1 MDSGDDDSVSKRR
14 TRQQSIKK
22 RAKLNKKRNRLSR
35 KTCSVNV
42 NSGEDVR
49 RGRKRK
55 TVEPSR
61 GDKRKSKNAR
71 VVRNV
76 GNNGRRKFSPGTC
89 ESITKR
95 PFIEEMSDDDSEE
108 ESDPDFVIVEEEE
121 EEAVN
126 TSGSSSNV
134 GLTSPVLNAAEEVV
148 SSTSSMCSTN
158 DESEDLTDTTSFSE
172 SEFESSSDDID
183 SDDLKDKNNRVVE
196 SSSSDD
202 ISSDFDD
209 EESEQDD
216 RSYSKKKE
224 EKRSQIGDYDDSK
237 DKNNRVNESSSSDEI
252 TSDSD
257 DEESEHDN
265 MSSLKNDEEG
275 KKDSNR
281 GLVPQRVVEGEKRKK
296 GRAYIFP
303 PRSLSKS
310 KKKKLN
316 HENCSKATLLIDDPK
331 DKNYRVIDTS
341 SSDKIRSGSDDEESE
356 HDDLSCLK
364 NNGEKKKS
372 NEELVSQLVVDGK
385 KHKKDRAYIL
395 PPHSLSKSK
404 KKLNHGNCSRSNLLS
419 EAPKDKN
426 YRVIQSSSSDEIRSG
441 SDDEVSE
448 HDDLSYPKNNEEG
461 KKKSNEGL
469 VAQLVV
475 DGETN
480 KKGQSCI
487 LQPRSLSKSKE
498 KKLNDGNFSRPIL
511 LSDDEESKSL
521 SEEDCEVDDSA
532 KNIVQ
537 KDVTQKTRKNTLED
551 SEFLKFVVDSIINVD
566 DHDKFTP
573 QEKELVPVKET
584 LPLVFRFEDEEPLPP
599 EKEEWEK
606 EIENLFVEM
615 DMCILESDIGFTN
628 QSVSLMQDGDISGCE
643 MGNHHLVLD
652 EQIGLICKVC
662 SHVHLEIKYI
672 FPPFA
677 DRTRGR
683 NGRKYCRESPSLLDV
698 DDFRF
703 SDSSTV
709 HDSPVY
715 EEGTVWDLVP
725 SNAKATMFP
734 HQRGGFEFM
743 WKNIAG
749 DIILER
755 LREPLSDGK
764 GGCIISHPP
773 GTGKTRLTIVFL
785 QSFLKLFPKCR
796 PVIIAPSNLL
806 LNWETEFHKWEVDI
820 PFHNLNNK
828 DFSFQEDEATASVF
842 HCLSQAGRKNPQLI
856 RMVKLRSWA
865 KSKSVL
871 GISYDLFRILTGGDG
886 DGYAKEIREILLKLP
901 GLLILEEGHT
911 ARNEQ
916 SLVWKALKKVE
927 TEKRILLSGTPFQN
941 NIKELYNTLYVV
953 SPKFASD
960 LEQKWASLSS
970 SIDKNARALE
980 ELRDII
986 SPFVHRCSE
995 NVKKVSLPG
1004 IRDTVIHLKPTDL
1017 QKELLKRIPENPGS
1031 FYEQNLVSLISV
1043 HPSLV
1048 AKRKEFSESVSHL
1061 KEQRCR
1067 LDPDIGV
1074 KMKFVVELIKLCG
1087 GPKERVII
1095 FSQLLDPLNL
1105 IKEQLNSLF
1114 GWTLGREILYMDGK
1128 LDVKQRQLSINSLN
1142 DPNSDVKVLLAS
1154 IKACSE
1160 GISLIGASR
1169 VVLLDVLWNPSVQQQ
1184 AISRAYRNG
1193 QTKVVHVY
1201 NPVISK
1207 WEVDKIEQQTRKKYH
1222 SDVLLSRNEVKMD
1235 PSPSVSE
1242 DDILESM
1249 VKHEGL
1255 RHIFE
1260 KLSHAPCT
1268 T

>member
-1 MDSGDDDSVSKRR
+1 MDSGDGSVSKRR
-14 TRQQSIKK
+14 TRQQSFKK
-22 RAKLNKKRNRLSR
+22 RAKLNKKRNRLSQSGNR
-35 KTCSVNV
+35 TTCSMNV
-42 NSGEDVR
+42 NSGEDVS

-55 TVEPSR
+55 MAECSR
-61 GDKRKSKNAR
+61 DDKRKSKNAR

-95 PFIEEMSDDDSEE
+95 PFIEEMSDDDSKE
-108 ESDPDFVIVEEEE
+108 ESDPDFVIVEEEEE

-134 GLTSPVLNAAEEVV
+134 GLRSPMLNAAEEVV
-148 SSTSSMCSTN
+148 SSTSSMCSTT
-158 DESEDLTDTTSFSE
+158 DESEELTDITSSSQ

-183 SDDLKDKNNRVVE
+183 SDDPNDKNNRVVE

-209 EESEQDD
+209 EESEHDD
-216 RSYSKKKE
+216 LSYPKKNGGKKK
-224 EKRSQIGDYDDSK
+224 
-237 DKNNRVNESSSSDEI
+237 SD
-252 TSDSD
+252 
-257 DEESEHDN
+257 
-265 MSSLKNDEEG
+265 
-275 KKDSNR
+275 R
-281 GLVPQRVVEGEKRKK
+281 GLVPQLVEDGEKHKK
-296 GRAYIFP
+296 GRPYILR
-303 PRSLSKS
+303 PRSISKS

-316 HENCSKATLLIDDPK
+316 H
-331 DKNYRVIDTS
+331 
-341 SSDKIRSGSDDEESE
+341 
-356 HDDLSCLK
+356 
-364 NNGEKKKS
+364 
-372 NEELVSQLVVDGK
+372 
-385 KHKKDRAYIL
+385 
-395 PPHSLSKSK
+395 
-404 KKLNHGNCSRSNLLS
+404 GNCS
-419 EAPKDKN
+419 
-426 YRVIQSSSSDEIRSG
+426 
-441 SDDEVSE
+441 
-448 HDDLSYPKNNEEG
+448 
-461 KKKSNEGL
+461 
-469 VAQLVV
+469 
-475 DGETN
+475 
-480 KKGQSCI
+480 
-487 LQPRSLSKSKE
+487 
-498 KKLNDGNFSRPIL
+498 SRPIL

-521 SEEDCEVDDSA
+521 SEEDCEVDESA

-537 KDVTQKTRKNTLED
+537 KDVIKKTRKNTLED

-566 DHDKFTP
+566 DHDKLTP
-573 QEKELVPVKET
+573 PEEKEQVPVKET
-584 LPLVFRFEDEEPLPP
+584 LPLVFRFEDEEPFPP

-615 DMCILESDIGFTN
+615 DTCILESHIGFTN
-628 QSVSLMQDGDISGCE
+628 PSVSLMQNGDISGCE

-677 DRTRGR
+677 ERTRGR

-698 DDFRF
+698 DGFRF

-709 HDSPVY
+709 QDSPVY

-755 LREPLSDGK
+755 LREPLSDSK

-785 QSFLKLFPKCR
+785 QSFLKMFPKCR

-806 LNWETEFHKWEVDI
+806 LNWEAEFHKWEVNI

-842 HCLSQAGRKNPQLI
+842 HCLSHAGRKNPQLI

-1128 LDVKQRQLSINSLN
+1128 LDVKQRQISINSLN

-1235 PSPSVSE
+1235 PSRSVSE
-1242 DDILESM
+1242 DNILESM

>member
-1 MDSGDDDSVSKRR
+1 MDSGDGSVSKRR
-14 TRQQSIKK
+14 TRQKK
-22 RAKLNKKRNRLSR
+22 LKKIVELYEKRNRLSQSGNR
-35 KTCSVNV
+35 TTCSVNV
-42 NSGEDVR
+42 NIGENVS

-55 TVEPSR
+55 TVEGSG
-61 GDKRKSKNAR
+61 GDKRKSEEAR
-71 VVRNV
+71 VMRNV
-76 GNNGRRKFSPGTC
+76 EKNGRRKLSPGTC

-95 PFIEEMSDDDSEE
+95 PFVKEISDDDSEE
-108 ESDPDFVIVEEEE
+108 ESDPDFVIIEEEE
-121 EEAVN
+121 VAAVN
-126 TSGSSSNV
+126 TSGSWSSV
-134 GLTSPVLNAAEEVV
+134 GLRSHILNVTDEVV
-148 SSTSSMCSTN
+148 SSTSSMCKTD
-158 DESEDLTDTTSFSE
+158 DESEELTDTTSSSE
-172 SEFESSSDDID
+172 SEFEASSDDGN
-183 SDDLKDKNNRVVE
+183 DDLKGKNYRMIE

-202 ISSDFDD
+202 IRSDFDD
-209 EESEQDD
+209 EESEHDD
-216 RSYSKKKE
+216 PSYP
-224 EKRSQIGDYDDSK
+224 
-237 DKNNRVNESSSSDEI
+237 KNN
-252 TSDSD
+252 
-257 DEESEHDN
+257 
-265 MSSLKNDEEG
+265 EEG
-275 KKDSNR
+275 KKESNQ
-281 GLVPQRVVEGEKRKK
+281 GLVPQLVVEGEKHKK
-296 GRAYIFP
+296 GRAYILR
-303 PRSLSKS
+303 PR
-310 KKKKLN
+310 
-316 HENCSKATLLIDDPK
+316 
-331 DKNYRVIDTS
+331 
-341 SSDKIRSGSDDEESE
+341 
-356 HDDLSCLK
+356 
-364 NNGEKKKS
+364 
-372 NEELVSQLVVDGK
+372 
-385 KHKKDRAYIL
+385 
-395 PPHSLSKSK
+395 SLSKSK
-404 KKLNHGNCSRSNLLS
+404 KKLNHRNCSS
-419 EAPKDKN
+419 
-426 YRVIQSSSSDEIRSG
+426 
-441 SDDEVSE
+441 
-448 HDDLSYPKNNEEG
+448 
-461 KKKSNEGL
+461 
-469 VAQLVV
+469 
-475 DGETN
+475 
-480 KKGQSCI
+480 
-487 LQPRSLSKSKE
+487 
-498 KKLNDGNFSRPIL
+498 PIL
-511 LSDDEESKSL
+511 LSDDEESKSS

-532 KNIVQ
+532 KDVYQKDAVQ
-537 KDVTQKTRKNTLED
+537 KSRKKILED

-566 DHDKFTP
+566 DHDKLNLP
-573 QEKELVPVKET
+573 EEKEQVPVNET

-615 DMCILESDIGFTN
+615 DMCILESHIGFTN
-628 QSVSLMQDGDISGCE
+628 PSFLPMQSGNISDCE

-677 DRTRGR
+677 ERTRAR
-683 NGRKYCRESPSLLDV
+683 HGRKYYRESPSFLDV
-698 DDFRF
+698 DGFRF

-709 HDSPVY
+709 QDSPIY

-755 LREPLSDGK
+755 LREPLSDSK

-796 PVIIAPSNLL
+796 PVIIAPSSLL
-806 LNWETEFHKWEVDI
+806 LNWEYEFQKWEVDI
-820 PFHNLNNK
+820 PFHNMNNK

-842 HCLSQAGRKNPQLI
+842 HCLSHTGRKNPQLI

-871 GISYDLFRILTGGDG
+871 GISYDLFRILTGDDG

-901 GLLILEEGHT
+901 GLLVLEEGHT

-941 NIKELYNTLYVV
+941 NIKELYNTLCVV
-953 SPKFASD
+953 SPKFAAD

-980 ELRDII
+980 EIRDII

-1017 QKELLKRIPENPGS
+1017 QKEMLERIPENPSS
-1031 FYEQNLVSLISV
+1031 FYEQNMVSLISV

-1048 AKRKEFSESVSHL
+1048 AKRKEFFELESQL
-1061 KEQRCR
+1061 QEKKCR

-1105 IKEQLNSLF
+1105 IKEQLSSLF
-1114 GWTLGREILYMDGK
+1114 DWTLGREILYMDGK
-1128 LDVKQRQLSINSLN
+1128 LDVKQRQISINSLN

-1160 GISLIGASR
+1160 GISLVGASR

-1193 QTKVVHVY
+1193 QTKFVHVY

-1222 SDVLLSRNEVKMD
+1222 SDVLLSRTEVKMD
-1235 PSPSVSE
+1235 PSCSESE
-1242 DDILESM
+1242 DNILESM
-1249 VKHEGL
+1249 FKHEGL
-1255 RHIFE
+1255 CHIFE
-1260 KLSHAPCT
+1260 KLSHAPHT
-1268 T
+1268 TCFNQPSS

>member
-1 MDSGDDDSVSKRR
+1 
-14 TRQQSIKK
+14 
-22 RAKLNKKRNRLSR
+22 
-35 KTCSVNV
+35 
-42 NSGEDVR
+42 
-49 RGRKRK
+49 
-55 TVEPSR
+55 
-61 GDKRKSKNAR
+61 
-71 VVRNV
+71 
-76 GNNGRRKFSPGTC
+76 
-89 ESITKR
+89 
-95 PFIEEMSDDDSEE
+95 
-108 ESDPDFVIVEEEE
+108 
-121 EEAVN
+121 
-126 TSGSSSNV
+126 
-134 GLTSPVLNAAEEVV
+134 
-148 SSTSSMCSTN
+148 
-158 DESEDLTDTTSFSE
+158 
-172 SEFESSSDDID
+172 
-183 SDDLKDKNNRVVE
+183 
-196 SSSSDD
+196 
-202 ISSDFDD
+202 
-209 EESEQDD
+209 
-216 RSYSKKKE
+216 
-224 EKRSQIGDYDDSK
+224 
-237 DKNNRVNESSSSDEI
+237 
-252 TSDSD
+252 
-257 DEESEHDN
+257 
-265 MSSLKNDEEG
+265 
-275 KKDSNR
+275 
-281 GLVPQRVVEGEKRKK
+281 
-296 GRAYIFP
+296 
-303 PRSLSKS
+303 
-310 KKKKLN
+310 
-316 HENCSKATLLIDDPK
+316 
-331 DKNYRVIDTS
+331 
-341 SSDKIRSGSDDEESE
+341 
-356 HDDLSCLK
+356 
-364 NNGEKKKS
+364 
-372 NEELVSQLVVDGK
+372 
-385 KHKKDRAYIL
+385 
-395 PPHSLSKSK
+395 
-404 KKLNHGNCSRSNLLS
+404 
-419 EAPKDKN
+419 
-426 YRVIQSSSSDEIRSG
+426 
-441 SDDEVSE
+441 
-448 HDDLSYPKNNEEG
+448 
-461 KKKSNEGL
+461 
-469 VAQLVV
+469 
-475 DGETN
+475 
-480 KKGQSCI
+480 
-487 LQPRSLSKSKE
+487 
-498 KKLNDGNFSRPIL
+498 
-511 LSDDEESKSL
+511 
-521 SEEDCEVDDSA
+521 
-532 KNIVQ
+532 
-537 KDVTQKTRKNTLED
+537 
-551 SEFLKFVVDSIINVD
+551 
-566 DHDKFTP
+566 
-573 QEKELVPVKET
+573 
-584 LPLVFRFEDEEPLPP
+584 
-599 EKEEWEK
+599 
-606 EIENLFVEM
+606 M

-652 EQIGLICKVC
+652 EQIGLICKIC

-677 DRTRGR
+677 ERTRGR

-842 HCLSQAGRKNPQLI
+842 HCLSHAERKNPQLI

-927 TEKRILLSGTPFQN
+927 TKKRILLSGTPFQN

-1114 GWTLGREILYMDGK
+1114 GWSLGREILYMDGK

-1235 PSPSVSE
+1235 PSRSVSE